1 MDESRLL
8 LTPEAAA
15 SRLSCGRST
24 VYDLIA
30 EGRLESIR
38 IGRSRRIPVSAL
50 ERFIE
55 AQREMRDREAAPA

>member
-15 SRLSCGRST
+15 ERLSCGRST
-24 VYDLIA
+24 VYELIQL
-30 EGRLESIR
+30 GQIESIR
-38 IGRSRRIPVSAL
+38 IGRSRRIPVAAL

-55 AQREMRDREAAPA
+55 AQRERQMAVVA

>member
-24 VYDLIA
+24 VYELIA
-30 EGRLESIR
+30 AGRLESIR
-38 IGRSRRIPVSAL
+38 IGRSRRIPVAAL

-55 AQREMRDREAAPA
+55 TERREQATAGAA

>member
-1 MDESRLL
+1 VDESRIL

-24 VYDLIA
+24 VYELIQ

-38 IGRSRRIPVSAL
+38 IGRSRRIPVAAL

-55 AQREMRDREAAPA
+55 AQREQGVAV

>member
-1 MDESRLL
+1 MEDRIL

-24 VYDLIA
+24 IYDLMA

-55 AQREMRDREAAPA
+55 AQREMRDGEAVPA

>member
-1 MDESRLL
+1 MDESRIL

-24 VYDLIA
+24 VYELIQ

-38 IGRSRRIPVSAL
+38 IGRSRRIPVAAL

-55 AQREMRDREAAPA
+55 AQREQGVAV